1 MILKKRS
8 KKMVRRSCIILLLFL
23 PLTSFAQLLK
33 ADEVEYKW
41 HTLYTMSMQYNRES
55 KFNAAESSLLKG
67 VDLLKQND
75 ATNSPSYLLCL
86 TQLGIIYKKTDN
98 EKKYNDIVKEIDLI
112 KGGLRPG
119 SKRELNYYYQL
130 GVFYS
135 EVGQLQKSI
144 EYLSKALESEAI
156 NNSQEIEAKCCHRQA
171 LAFYCLGDVSKAIN
185 LQEKAV
191 LKDKNRTPS
200 FHKALVHYLFIQKE
214 WSKLDQEISFCFDNC
229 REPILRQF
237 TRSKAKARTAYW
249 NIEGVFFTKS
259 IPYYASV
266 NQSDQMVGYAYNSA
280 LFSKGILLTATTK
293 SAALIIDSNNP
304 EMVKTYN
311 HYLSLKGNKQRTLEQ
326 DFELQALEDVIVRY
340 QKVHKDEYRKDFR
353 IGWKDVKDKLKQND
367 VAIEFVTYPD
377 DNGIENYAAL
387 VLKNDYN
394 APKFVHLSS
403 LKQISEVPANDI
415 YTTSTLYDC
424 IWGPLESELEGAENI
439 YFSPTGVLYKIGIE
453 YLPDM
458 SGLNLSMNH
467 KVYRLSSTKEL
478 VLSRK
483 KDIKKGVLLGGIDY
497 NTSIAELVKQSPKY
511 EHDVQEG
518 RAVPIDSLDLRGTSD
533 ANGFAYLEGT
543 MEEVDEI
550 STELLGSEVDAE
562 IFIGKNGSETNIK
575 NLTNSEVNLLHVATH
590 GFYYSS
596 KISVKSPSVDKLF
609 KDMSLHEVSE
619 DIELIDEDKMMTR
632 SGLILA
638 GANNVVRKVKIPNGV
653 EDGILYA
660 DEISSLNLSSV
671 NILILSACQSGLGDI
686 ASSEGVFG
694 LQRGFKLSGVGS
706 IIMSLWKVNDV
717 ATKFL
722 MTEMYRNLLKG
733 QEKRDAFIN
742 AQMALR
748 THENGMFDKPE
759 FWAAFILLDGIN

>member
-1 MILKKRS
+1 MKRYSLILI
-8 KKMVRRSCIILLLFL
+8 VLLL
-23 PLTSFAQLLK
+23 PLISFAQLLK
-33 ADEVEYKW
+33 ADEVEHKW
-41 HTLYTMSMQYNRES
+41 HTLYVMSMQAYRDGKYND
-55 KFNAAESSLLKG
+55 AESSLVKG

-86 TQLGIIYKKTDN
+86 TQLGIIYKKIDN
-98 EKKYNDIVKEIDLI
+98 ENRYNEIVKEIDLI
-112 KGGLRPG
+112 KGGIRPG

-135 EVGQLQKSI
+135 EVGLFQKSI

-156 NNSQEIEAKCCHRQA
+156 DNSPDIEAKCYHRQA
-171 LAFYCLGDVSKAIN
+171 LAFYCLGEVSKAISF
-185 LQEKAV
+185 QEKAV

-214 WSKLDQEISFCFDNC
+214 WSKLDQEISICFDNC

-237 TRSKAKARTAYW
+237 TRSKAKSRTAYW
-249 NIEGVFFTKS
+249 KTEGSFFTKS
-259 IPYYASV
+259 IPYYASI
-266 NQSDQMVGYAYNSA
+266 NSSNQMVGYAYNSA
-280 LFSKGILLTATTK
+280 LFSKGILLTATTR
-293 SAALIIDSNNP
+293 SADLIIDSNNP

-326 DFELQALEDVIVRY
+326 DFELQALEDVIVKY
-340 QKVHKDEYRKDFR
+340 QKDHKDEYRKDFR

-377 DNGIENYAAL
+377 DSGMENYAAL
-387 VLKNDYN
+387 VLKSNYN
-394 APKFVHLSS
+394 GPKFVHLSS

-415 YTTSTLYDC
+415 YTTSSLYD
-424 IWGPLESELEGAENI
+424 IVWGPLESELESVENI
-439 YFSPTGVLYKIGIE
+439 YFSPTGVFYKIGIE

-478 VLSRK
+478 VLSQKR
-483 KDIKKGVLLGGIDY
+483 DIKKCVLLGGVDY
-497 NTSIAELVKQSPKY
+497 NTSIAELAKQSPKY
-511 EHDVQEG
+511 EQDVQEG

-533 ANGFAYLEGT
+533 VNGFAYLEGT

-550 STELLGSEVDAE
+550 STELLDSEVDAE
-562 IFIGKNGSETNIK
+562 IYIGENGSETNIK
-575 NLTNSEVNLLHVATH
+575 NLTNSEVDLLHVATH

-596 KISVKSPSVDKLF
+596 KICAKSPSVDKLF
-609 KDMSLHEVSE
+609 RDMSLHEVSE

-660 DEISSLNLSSV
+660 DEISTLNLSSID
-671 NILILSACQSGLGDI
+671 ILVLSACQSGLGDI

-717 ATKFL
+717 ATKLL
-722 MTEMYRNLLKG
+722 MTEMYKNLLKG
-733 QEKRDAFIN
+733 QEKRDAFTN

-748 THENGMFDKPE
+748 TYEDGMFDKPE

>member
-1 MILKKRS
+1 MI
-8 KKMVRRSCIILLLFL
+8 RRGCFILLLFF
-23 PLTSFAQLLK
+23 PIISFAQLLK
-33 ADEVEYKW
+33 TDEVEHKW
-41 HTLYTMSMQYNRES
+41 HTLYTMSMQSYRDG
-55 KFNAAESSLLKG
+55 KYNAAETSLVKG

-75 ATNSPSYLLCL
+75 AMNSTSYLLCL
-86 TQLGIIYKKTDN
+86 TQLGAIYKKIDN
-98 EKKYNDIVKEIDLI
+98 ENKYNNIVKEIELI
-112 KGGLRPG
+112 KGGIRPG
-119 SKRELNYYYQL
+119 SKRELNYFYQL

-156 NNSQEIEAKCCHRQA
+156 DKSPDIEAKCFHRQA
-171 LAFYCLGDVSKAIN
+171 LAYYCLGDVSKAIS
-185 LQEKAV
+185 LQEKAI

-200 FHKALVHYLFIQKE
+200 FHKALVHYLFTQKE
-214 WSKLDQEISFCFDNC
+214 WSKLDQEISICFDNC

-249 NIEGVFFTKS
+249 NTEGTFFTRS
-259 IPYYASV
+259 IPYYVSV
-266 NQSDQMVGYAYNSA
+266 NPSNQMVGYAYNSA

-293 SAALIIDSNNP
+293 SADLIIDSNNP

-311 HYLSLKGNKQRTLEQ
+311 HYLSLKGNKKRTLEQ
-326 DFELQALEDVIVRY
+326 DFELQALEDVIVKY
-340 QKVHKDEYRKDFR
+340 QKDHKDEYRKDFR
-353 IGWKDVKDKLKQND
+353 IGWKDVKERLKPND

-377 DNGIENYAAL
+377 ENGMENYAAL
-387 VLKNDYN
+387 VLKNEYN
-394 APKFVHLSS
+394 VPKFVHLSS
-403 LKQISEVPANDI
+403 LNQISEVPANDI
-415 YTTSTLYDC
+415 YTTSSLYD
-424 IWGPLESELEGAENI
+424 IVWGPLESELESAENI
-439 YFSPTGVLYKIGIE
+439 YFSPTGVFYKIGIE

-458 SGLNLSMNH
+458 SGFNLSMNH

-483 KDIKKGVLLGGIDY
+483 EDIKKGVLLGGVDY
-497 NTSIAELVKQSPKY
+497 NTSIAELAKQSPKY

-550 STELLGSEVDAE
+550 STELLGSEVDTE
-562 IFIGKNGSETNIK
+562 IFIGENGSETNIK
-575 NLTNSEVNLLHVATH
+575 NLTNSEVDLLHVATH

-596 KISVKSPSVDKLF
+596 KIGAKSPSVDKLF
-609 KDMSLHEVSE
+609 KDMSIHEVSE

-638 GANNVVRKVKIPNGV
+638 GANNVVRKVKIPN

-671 NILILSACQSGLGDI
+671 DVLVLSACQSGLGDI

-717 ATKFL
+717 ATKML
-722 MTEMYRNLLKG
+722 MTEMYKNLLKG

-748 THENGMFDKPE
+748 AYEDGMFDKPE

>member
-1 MILKKRS
+1 MRRYFLILI
-8 KKMVRRSCIILLLFL
+8 VIFL
-23 PLTSFAQLLK
+23 PLISFAQLLK
-33 ADEVEYKW
+33 ADEVEHKW
-41 HTLYTMSMQYNRES
+41 HTLYTMSMQAYRNGNYND
-55 KFNAAESSLLKG
+55 AESSLIKG
-67 VDLLKQND
+67 IDLLKQND

-86 TQLGIIYKKTDN
+86 TQLGIIYKKSGN
-98 EKKYNDIVKEIDLI
+98 ESKYYDIVEDLELV
-112 KGGLRPG
+112 KGGTRPG
-119 SKRELNYYYQL
+119 SKRELNCYYQL

-144 EYLSKALESEAI
+144 DYLSKALESEAI
-156 NNSQEIEAKCCHRQA
+156 DKSQDIEAKCYHRLA
-171 LAFYCLGDVSKAIN
+171 LAYYCLGDVSKAIT
-185 LQEKAV
+185 LQEKAI
-191 LKDKNRTPS
+191 LKDKNRTPL

-214 WSKLDQEISFCFDNC
+214 WSKLEQEISICYDNC

-237 TRSKAKARTAYW
+237 TRSNAKTRTAYW
-249 NIEGVFFTKS
+249 NTEGLFFTKS
-259 IPYYASV
+259 IPYYVSV
-266 NQSDQMVGYAYNSA
+266 NPSDQMVGYAYNAA

-293 SAALIIDSNNP
+293 SADLIIDNNNP

-311 HYLSLKGNKQRTLEQ
+311 HYLSLKGNKQRTLDQ
-326 DFELQALEDVIVRY
+326 DFELQALEDVIVKY
-340 QKVHKDEYRKDFR
+340 QKDHKDEYRKDFR

-377 DNGIENYAAL
+377 DNGMENYAAL

-394 APKFVHLSS
+394 VPKFVHLSS
-403 LKQISEVPANDI
+403 LKQISEIPVNDI
-415 YTTSTLYDC
+415 YTTSSLYDYV
-424 IWGPLESELEGAENI
+424 WGPLEQELESAENI
-439 YFSPTGVLYKIGIE
+439 YFTPTGVFYKIGIE

-483 KDIKKGVLLGGIDY
+483 KIIKKGVLLGGVDY
-497 NTSIAELVKQSPKY
+497 NTSIVELAKQSPRY
-511 EHDVQEG
+511 EQEVHEG
-518 RAVPIDSLDLRGTSD
+518 RAVPIDSLDLRGASD
-533 ANGFAYLEGT
+533 TNGFAFLEGT

-550 STELLGSEVDAE
+550 STELMGSNVDAE
-562 IFIGKNGSETNIK
+562 IFIGKDGSETNIK
-575 NLTNSEVNLLHVATH
+575 NLTNSEVDLLHVATH

-596 KISVKSPSVDKLF
+596 KKSTKSLSIDKLF
-609 KDMSLHEVSE
+609 KDMCLHEVSE
-619 DIELIDEDKMMTR
+619 DVELIDEDKMMTR

-638 GANNVVRKVKIPNGV
+638 GANNVVRKVKVPNGV

-671 NILILSACQSGLGDI
+671 DILVLSACQSGLGDI

-717 ATKFL
+717 ATKML
-722 MTEMYRNLLKG
+722 MTEMYKNLLKG

-742 AQMALR
+742 AQMVLR
-748 THENGMFDKPE
+748 TYENGMYDKPE